1 MKIIAQQFIL
11 MLLFPLYFPSIIT
24 YLKWDFYFI
33 LLDFCNQYDW
43 GSNFKNDEPDS
54 KLMRKEDEEGIE
66 IEQQPHSFVL
76 KIISLIHGRSIIKI
90 SFVWMMIL
98 AFAYNFDMKFVLRHF

>member
-1 MKIIAQQFIL
+1 MR
-11 MLLFPLYFPSIIT
+11 
-24 YLKWDFYFI
+24 WDFYFI
-33 LLDFCNQYDW
+33 LLDFCNQCDG

-98 AFAYNFDMKFVLRHF
+98 ALDYNFDIEFVLRHFLKTSQ

>member
-1 MKIIAQQFIL
+1 MIEDQ
-11 MLLFPLYFPSIIT
+11 T
-24 YLKWDFYFI
+24 LKMMNLI
-33 LLDFCNQYDW
+33 Q
-43 GSNFKNDEPDS
+43 

-90 SFVWMMIL
+90 SFV
-98 AFAYNFDMKFVLRHF
+98 

>member
-1 MKIIAQQFIL
+1 MIEDQ
-11 MLLFPLYFPSIIT
+11 T
-24 YLKWDFYFI
+24 LKMMNLI
-33 LLDFCNQYDW
+33 Q
-43 GSNFKNDEPDS
+43 

-90 SFVWMMIL
+90 SLVSMMIL
-98 AFAYNFDMKFVLRHF
+98 ALAYNLDTKFVLRHFLKTCLIRVNMKVIFYRYYIF